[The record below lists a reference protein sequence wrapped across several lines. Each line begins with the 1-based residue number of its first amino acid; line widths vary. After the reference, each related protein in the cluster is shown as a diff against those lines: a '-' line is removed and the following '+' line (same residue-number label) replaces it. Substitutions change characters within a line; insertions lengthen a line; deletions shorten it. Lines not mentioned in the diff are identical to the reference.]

1 MRPTMTFTELCDFV
15 TNRMRMSHIYQPLL
29 IRCLVDAGGSATI
42 RQLAQELA
50 VNDESELQ
58 RYEKT
63 IRAKPLR
70 VLTKHSVVN
79 RSDDLVSLSA
89 RRLTVKQRVE
99 VRRLCEERIASFMK
113 ERGLK
118 IWNYRLMDDPV
129 PTSLR
134 YTVLKAHD
142 RRCALCGATAK
153 EDRLDL
159 DHIKPRSKGGTTT
172 PENLQVLC
180 AKCNQAKSNK
190 DATDFRSDPR
200 ESDFDATCP
209 FCDRSLQD
217 GAVETLGTVFAVHDA
232 SPATKGHLLII
243 PIRHTPDFFS
253 MTEAERHDANTLLR
267 LMRGRL
273 QGEDRTI
280 AGFNVGANC
289 GEAAG
294 QTIAHAH
301 IHLIPRR
308 RGDRKAKKRGV
319 RGAIMQKMSD

>member
-1 MRPTMTFTELCDFV
+1 MTFTELCDFV

-42 RQLAQELA
+42 RQLAEEFA
-50 VNDESELQ
+50 VNDESEIR

-63 IRAKPLR
+63 IRALPLPA
-70 VLTKHSVVN
+70 LTKRSVVN
-79 RSDDLVSLSA
+79 RCDDLVSLSA
-89 RRLTVKQRVE
+89 GRLTFEQRAE
-99 VRRLCEERIASFMK
+99 VRSLCEERMASFLK
-113 ERGLK
+113 ERGLE
-118 IWNYRLMDDPV
+118 IWDYRLMDDPA

-159 DHIKPRSKGGTTT
+159 GHIRPRSKGGTTSQ
-172 PENLQVLC
+172 ENLQVLC
-180 AKCNQAKSNK
+180 AKCKDATSNK
-190 DATDFRSDPR
+190 DATDFRPDPR
-200 ESDFDATCP
+200 ESDFDATCT

-217 GAVETLGTVFAVHDA
+217 GAVETLGTVLAVQDA
-232 SPATKGHLLII
+232 CPATKGHLLII
-243 PIRHTPDFFS
+243 PRRHTPDFFS

-294 QTIAHAH
+294 QTIPHAH

-308 RGDRKAKKRGV
+308 KGDAKVPKRGV
-319 RGAIMQKMSD
+319 RSVIMQNMSR

>member
-42 RQLAQELA
+42 RQLAQDFA
-50 VNDESELQ
+50 VNDESEIH

-89 RRLTVKQRVE
+89 GRLTVKQRVE

-113 ERGLK
+113 
-118 IWNYRLMDDPV
+118 
-129 PTSLR
+129 
-134 YTVLKAHD
+134 
-142 RRCALCGATAK
+142 
-153 EDRLDL
+153 
-159 DHIKPRSKGGTTT
+159 
-172 PENLQVLC
+172 VLC
-180 AKCNQAKSNK
+180 AKCNQATSKK
-190 DATDFRSDPR
+190 DATDFRADPR

-217 GAVETLGTVFAVHDA
+217 GAVETLGTVFAVQDA
-232 SPATKGHLLII
+232 YPATKGHLLII
-243 PIRHTPDFFS
+243 PRRHTPDFFS

-267 LMRGRL
+267 VMRGRL
-273 QGEDRTI
+273 QAEDRTI